1 MRFTQFFTA
10 NVLGALVYVPTVVG
24 AGYAIGYGLGE
35 YVERLQKFVGQVE
48 RVILAVALVSALA
61 LIGWRIVHAMRR
73 EKGPVI

>member
-1 MRFTQFFTA
+1 MRVFVT
-10 NVLGALVYVPTVVG
+10 GASGWIGSAVVPELLG

-61 LIGWRIVHAMRR
+61 LIGWRIVHALRAQ
-73 EKGPVI
+73 KGPMI